1 MARKVFYSFCYGD
14 DINRCMVVRNRW
26 VTYGNQIQ
34 SGIIDKS
41 EITILLNTNSS
52 IKKYKDIYQQ
62 TTYSPWIY
70 SEIVCT
76 EIVRKKPI
84 SEYRWK
90 SFLEHSFEKSQARN
104 DGFSAVY
111 AVSLEHLEFLDIL
124 KLLEWKKIY
133 DKCKVR
139 YPLDYLYK
147 LTYKKETEKIPVNI

>member
-1 MARKVFYSFCYGD
+1 MD
-14 DINRCMVVRNRW
+14 
-26 VTYGNQIQ
+26 
-34 SGIIDKS
+34 
-41 EITILLNTNSS
+41 
-52 IKKYKDIYQQ
+52 
-62 TTYSPWIY
+62 Y